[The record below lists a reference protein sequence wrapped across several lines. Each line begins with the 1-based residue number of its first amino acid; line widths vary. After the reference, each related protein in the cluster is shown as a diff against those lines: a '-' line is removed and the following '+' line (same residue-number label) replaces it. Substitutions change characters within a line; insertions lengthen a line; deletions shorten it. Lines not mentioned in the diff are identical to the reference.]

1 MSLQLVCI
9 NYGDFKDAMKVISHC
24 MHEHPF
30 FRKIT
35 LFHPNPPEPDYEK
48 NKEGWP
54 VSKVIKEFLED
65 GWIDFTIAKAKS
77 KTQNECCMYEMPQYI
92 TCDHVIGVQWDGFI
106 TNPSAWTDEFLEY
119 DYIAPPWPLTNIVN
133 PDWRVGSGGF
143 MMASKRM
150 VQLWPTLCE
159 PHPFPNDWSTGAV
172 HRDRFEAAGMKYA
185 PLELAMRFG
194 EEIPLD
200 DQPKVESFG
209 MHGFQYGDHEKYRSL
224 VYA

>member
-9 NYGDFKDAMKVISHC
+9 NYGNWHDAFKVVHHC
-24 MHEHPF
+24 LKTSLNSF
-30 FRKIT
+30 DRALI
-35 LFHPNPPEPDYEK
+35 LHPNPSASAFMEK
-48 NKEGWP
+48 NRCSIPIE
-54 VSKVIKEFLED
+54 
-65 GWIDFTIAKAKS
+65 TIFAES

-143 MMASKRM
+143 FLASKRM
-150 VQLWPTLCE
+150 IKLWPTLCE
-159 PHPFPNDWSTGAV
+159 PHPFPNDWSTGAC

-194 EEIPLD
+194 EEIPLE
-200 DQPKVESFG
+200 DQPKVEKPFG
-209 MHGFQYGDHEKYRSL
+209 CHGFQYGDHEKFRKLIYG
-224 VYA
+224 